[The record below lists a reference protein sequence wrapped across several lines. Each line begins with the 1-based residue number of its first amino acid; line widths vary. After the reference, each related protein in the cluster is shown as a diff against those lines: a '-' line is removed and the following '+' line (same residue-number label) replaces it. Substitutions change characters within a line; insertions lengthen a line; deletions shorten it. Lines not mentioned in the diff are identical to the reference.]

1 MKIKNLKGR
10 KKSLCLATCGFVLL
24 EGMVYGG
31 FCKGI
36 GKPFTKGEY
45 EAHKVTVRENTPLG
59 LEEKCFYAID
69 DYDEESIV
77 VKTPYSITDDGNV
90 EREIFFCDTDNVSN
104 VEKNF
109 IIDNV
114 SDQKLLFSQDYI
126 RELVR
131 KIDYGDLEFYNYE
144 QVQDIPEDNNYEI
157 GYATFDTDLNDVQ
170 MVNSLPMD
178 TLISV
183 GYTLASIIPLGIYI
197 CVCGNIKAKEEE
209 KTKVKEKTK

>member
-31 FCKGI
+31 FAKI
-36 GKPFTKGEY
+36 VGKPFTKGEY

-59 LEEKCFYAID
+59 LEEKSFYAID

-77 VKTPYSITDDGNV
+77 VKTPYSITDNGNI
-90 EREIFFCDTDNVSN
+90 EREIFFCDIDNVSD

-109 IIDNV
+109 IVDNV
-114 SDQKLLFSQDYI
+114 TDQKLLRSQDYI
-126 RELVR
+126 QELVQ
-131 KIDYGDLEFYNYE
+131 KLDNIDLEFYNYE

-157 GYATFDTDLNDVQ
+157 GYAIFDTDLSDVQ
-170 MVNSLPMD
+170 MINSKSMD
-178 TLISV
+178 ILISV
-183 GYTLASIIPLGIYI
+183 GYTLASIIPLGIYMFT
-197 CVCGNIKAKEEE
+197 CSNIKANEEE
-209 KTKVKEKTK
+209 KNKIKEKIK

>member
-24 EGMVYGG
+24 EGMVYSG
-31 FCKGI
+31 FCKCI
-36 GKPFTKGEY
+36 GKPFTRGEY

-59 LEEKCFYAID
+59 LEEKCFYDID

-90 EREIFFCDTDNVSN
+90 EREIFFCDTDNVSD

-114 SDQKLLFSQDYI
+114 SDQKLLLSQDYI
-126 RELVR
+126 QELVR

-144 QVQDIPEDNNYEI
+144 QAQDIPEDNSYEI
-157 GYATFDTDLNDVQ
+157 GYATFDTNLNDVQ

-178 TLISV
+178 ILISV

-197 CVCGNIKAKEEE
+197 YVCSNIKAKEEE
-209 KTKVKEKTK
+209 KAKVKEKTK